1 MDTELQTYTTIYDQI
16 RYILFCR
23 LCIHEEVFGHNSP
36 VMNSRLRLVHR
47 DPEVNRTRRD
57 AFDNGQ
63 INTDE
68 YPTTSDIPDPAQFPR
83 VLNPLP
89 RPHGT
94 LNLPADDVAEDEGV
108 CTVCNFDA
116 VCTVKII
123 SNTVLLL
130 KNDVNPSFRILVEAI
145 RKNAQ
150 SSMKHMVSKL
160 GRQVDIQLQ
169 TNEVCAKYWFMAHNS
184 DDPVLWAMIVS
195 AIKPRDI
202 KLLCSLSSSDYLQ
215 MDSGKNAKYV
225 SQFKKNSWNSS
236 GVILIT
242 RQQTYFENCYGNRE
256 KFSPKIIDENFSSNI
271 LLFSTYSSTFPTN
284 IESILAKY
292 NIDSKNILH
301 IPFVVGLKN
310 GKIMFDR
317 SYGVLN
323 TISHE
328 KNIKVFLIDFS
339 LIDSELISHFIRKY
353 DFKILTSVN
362 NKTWLFLLTDVFESK
377 LLDEKF
383 HELDR
388 DTPLIENKK
397 RKYEIINMTENE
409 SIVDFDLS
417 PNDMIAMIPTVLTET
432 EKQLLNDFI

>member
-1 MDTELQTYTTIYDQI
+1 MIYAK
-16 RYILFCR
+16 
-23 LCIHEEVFGHNSP
+23 
-36 VMNSRLRLVHR
+36 RLVLR

-68 YPTTSDIPDPAQFPR
+68 DPTTSDIPDPAQFQRLLNPTTPDVLDTVQFPR
-83 VLNPLP
+83 VLNPRT

-94 LNLPADDVAEDEGV
+94 RNLPADDVDEDEVVYIEEG
-108 CTVCNFDA
+108 
-116 VCTVKII
+116 KII
-123 SNTVLLL
+123 SNTILLL

-150 SSMKHMVSKL
+150 SSMKNMVSKL

-202 KLLCSLSSSDYLQ
+202 KLLCSLSSSEYLQ

-225 SQFKKNSWNSS
+225 SQFKKNIWNSS

-242 RQQTYFENCYGNRE
+242 RQQTYFDNCYGNEE
-256 KFSPKIIDENFSSNI
+256 KFSPKIIDKNFSSNI

-310 GKIMFDR
+310 GKIMFNR

-353 DFKILTSVN
+353 DFRILTSVN

-383 HELDR
+383 HELGR

-397 RKYEIINMTENE
+397 RKYEICHEQSDIINMTENE
-409 SIVDFDLS
+409 SIADFDLS
-417 PNDMIAMIPTVLTET
+417 PNDMIATIPTVLTET